1 MATSMMAASV
11 RLSQNL
17 RVPGGGGGD
26 DGRALVLLVPS
37 RVGRS
42 GAGLGLGLRLGSGHV
57 KREDMRDGTTTR
69 TVGRDARRH
78 MWCVGGLE
86 AHAFIPRT

>member
-11 RLSQNL
+11 SLRQYL
-17 RVPGGGGGD
+17 RVPGGGGGG

-37 RVGRS
+37 VVGRS
-42 GAGLGLGLRLGSGHV
+42 GAGLGLRLRLGSGHV
-57 KREDMRDGTTTR
+57 KREENRDGTTTR

-78 MWCVGGLE
+78 MRCVGGLE
-86 AHAFIPRT
+86 AHAFMPRT